1 MSLYYIY
8 DLTKGSNKNK
18 FANNICNR
26 MNYPFLVFKKHEK
39 KLYSNL
45 RNQSLRIQLRIHG
58 KNQRREG

>member
-1 MSLYYIY
+1 
-8 DLTKGSNKNK
+8 
-18 FANNICNR
+18 

-58 KNQRREG
+58 KNQRREGWGSKSQVSREYEGGNTRWMDVAQ

>member
-39 KLYSNL
+39 KLHSKSTQSSKPILTYSITY
-45 RNQSLRIQLRIHG
+45 SW
-58 KNQRREG
+58 